1 MIHWDSVSRTHVG
14 KVRKRNED
22 ALLDRRPGS
31 LWAVADG
38 MGGHQ
43 NGALASR
50 LIVEQLAD
58 LPLGSNLDQNQR
70 RVRQALHQVNHR
82 LTQDMTVCAG
92 GPAPLSGSTVVAVL
106 AQGRRAFCMW
116 AGDSRCY
123 LWRQKKLYLLS
134 RDHTLAQQLIS
145 NSNISASQAARH
157 PNAQALTRAVGA
169 HEVLRLDVSEFTLQ
183 PHDRLLLCSDGLY
196 RSLSIRQLAQS
207 LQLPTAQASVEQLFT
222 LALQGPASDN
232 LTAIVIRPTAATSP
246 T

>member
-1 MIHWDSVSRTHVG
+1 MIHWDSASQTHIG

-58 LPLGSNLDQNQR
+58 LPLGANLDQNQR

-82 LTQDMTVCAG
+82 LTQEVTLCAG
-92 GPAPLSGSTVVAVL
+92 RPAPLSGSTVVAVL
-106 AQGRRAFCMW
+106 AQGRRALCLW

-123 LWRQKKLYLLS
+123 LWRQQKLYLLS

-145 NSNISASQAARH
+145 SNISASQAAQH

-169 HEVLRLDVSEFTLQ
+169 HEVLRLDASEFMLQ
-183 PHDRLLLCSDGLY
+183 DHDRLLLCSDGLY
-196 RSLSIRQLAQS
+196 RSLSLRQLAQS
-207 LQLPTAQASVEQLFT
+207 LRLPTAQASIELLFN
-222 LALQGPASDN
+222 LALQGPAKDN
-232 LTAIVIRPTAATSP
+232 LTAIVIRPTPATSP
-246 T
+246 P

>member
-1 MIHWDSVSRTHVG
+1 MIHWDSASQTHIG

-58 LPLGSNLDQNQR
+58 RPLGANLDQNQR

-82 LTQDMTVCAG
+82 LTQEVTLCAG
-92 GPAPLSGSTVVAVL
+92 RPAPLSGSTVVAVL
-106 AQGRRAFCMW
+106 AQGRRALCLW

-123 LWRQKKLYLLS
+123 LWRQQKLYLLS

-145 NSNISASQAARH
+145 SNISASQAARH

-169 HEVLRLDVSEFTLQ
+169 HEVLRLDASEFTLQ
-183 PHDRLLLCSDGLY
+183 DHDRLLLCSDGLY
-196 RSLSIRQLAQS
+196 RSLSLRQLAQS
-207 LQLPTAQASVEQLFT
+207 LRLPTAQASIELLFN
-222 LALQGPASDN
+222 LALQGPAKDN
-232 LTAIVIRPTAATSP
+232 LTAIVIRPTPATSP
-246 T
+246 P